1 MCACIFKQ
9 ACPRLYPTVE
19 VIAKEPPFRIS
30 LHTLLRSV
38 CLVPRM
44 TGKGSTRQADLRI
57 QRGGRP
63 QPAEHGRRFVVDES
77 KFASTTVLGKLM
89 FFFKKKNKEGFF
101 RDLCVVYPHMKI
113 G

>member
-1 MCACIFKQ
+1 
-9 ACPRLYPTVE
+9 
-19 VIAKEPPFRIS
+19 
-30 LHTLLRSV
+30 
-38 CLVPRM
+38 M